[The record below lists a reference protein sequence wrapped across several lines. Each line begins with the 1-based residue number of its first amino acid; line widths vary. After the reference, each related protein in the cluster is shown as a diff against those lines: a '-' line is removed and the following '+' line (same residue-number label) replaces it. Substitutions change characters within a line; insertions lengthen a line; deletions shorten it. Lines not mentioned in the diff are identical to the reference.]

1 MQSQVSERDYR
12 EQASNAEPIHGHGGV
27 SLDALAGLASA
38 LELQQGTTRG
48 GVRSSAGFD
57 ELEALEIA
65 ALELM
70 LVDSTSLDS
79 RRAWGRPADKL
90 SARPQHG
97 QTKLGFEA
105 FYGGPVALENSE
117 RVSDLETVVVVLDS
131 WLDEEQPYGQVEERQ
146 HGEQVRKFAPLS
158 SDQSRSNGN
167 RGYESGSDN
176 CVSSEGWSN
185 DFHSAYYPSEINGS
199 HKKCEETK

>member
-1 MQSQVSERDYR
+1 MQSQVAESDYR
-12 EQASNAEPIHGHGGV
+12 EQSSNAEPVHGHGGV

-48 GVRSSAGFD
+48 GVWGSAGFN
-57 ELEALEIA
+57 ELEALEVA

-79 RRAWGRPADKL
+79 GRAWSRPANKL
-90 SARPQHG
+90 SARPKYG
-97 QTKLGFEA
+97 QTKLRFESLN
-105 FYGGPVALENSE
+105 GCPVAFENSE
-117 RVSDLETVVVVLDS
+117 RVSDLETVLVVLDS

-146 HGEQVRKFAPLS
+146 HGEQVRKFAVLA
-158 SDQSRSNGN
+158 SDQSRNNSN

-185 DFHSAYYPSEINGS
+185 DVHSAYYPSEINGS

>member
-1 MQSQVSERDYR
+1 MQSQVAERDYR
-12 EQASNAEPIHGHGGV
+12 EQSSNAEPVHGHGGV

-48 GVRSSAGFD
+48 GVWSLTGFD
-57 ELEALEIA
+57 ELEALEVA
-65 ALELM
+65 ALEFM
-70 LVDSTSLDS
+70 LVDSSSLDS
-79 RRAWGRPADKL
+79 GRAWSRPADKL
-90 SARPQHG
+90 SARPQDG
-97 QTKLGFEA
+97 QSKLGFESLN
-105 FYGGPVALENSE
+105 GGPVAFEDSE
-117 RVSDLETVVVVLDS
+117 RVSDLETVLVVLDS
-131 WLDEEQPYGQVEERQ
+131 WLNEEQPHGQIEERQ
-146 HGEQVRKFAPLS
+146 HDEQVRKFAGLA

-185 DFHSAYYPSEINGS
+185 DVHSAYYPSEINGS